1 MKKVILKVE
10 LHDDS
15 IKKKAMK
22 AVSGL
27 QGVESVSVDLKD
39 KKLTLTG
46 DIDPV
51 SVVGKL
57 RKLCNTEII
66 SVGPAKE
73 EKKEE
78 KKEDKKE
85 DKKKDEKEQVA
96 DLLKAYQNYYQNQM
110 KTQYYYPQ
118 HPTYYPRSIE
128 EDPNACVIC

>member
-1 MKKVILKVE
+1 MKKVVLKVE
-10 LHDDS
+10 LYDDK

-27 QGVESVSVDLKD
+27 SGVESVSVDMKD
-39 KKLTLTG
+39 QKMTLIG

-57 RKLCNTEII
+57 RKLCHSDIV

-78 KKEDKKE
+78 PKKEEKKPDKK
-85 DKKKDEKEQVA
+85 DPKEEYA
-96 DLLKAYQNYYQNQM
+96 ELLYEAYNNQTRM
-110 KTQYYYPQ
+110 QQLYPYYYYR
-118 HPTYYPRSIE
+118 TVE
-128 EDPNACVIC
+128 ENPNGCVIC